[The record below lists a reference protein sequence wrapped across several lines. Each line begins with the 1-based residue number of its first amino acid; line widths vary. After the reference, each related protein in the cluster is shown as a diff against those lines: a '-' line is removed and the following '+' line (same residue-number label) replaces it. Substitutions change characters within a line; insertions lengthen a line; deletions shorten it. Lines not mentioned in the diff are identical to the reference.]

1 MREHGDHHTVHN
13 LKLRLV
19 GGCHLDE
26 DVGSVHRDL
35 GVVAVDDRRQRAN
48 GAVGVVD
55 NRVDRGVT
63 DDVQIFTQL
72 LVLLLKSLVTVQF
85 LDFWGVE
92 IRGTYLVEGHQF
104 FSIHLLG
111 LVQGSEFNVLG
122 REGLVGERT
131 LDSVEVV
138 STNGNQSSLTGQVL
152 VKFILEGNEGL
163 ITGLV
168 ELDSAQDSGR
178 DVGSDFC
185 GL

>member
-1 MREHGDHHTVHN
+1 
-13 LKLRLV
+13 
-19 GGCHLDE
+19 
-26 DVGSVHRDL
+26 
-35 GVVAVDDRRQRAN
+35 
-48 GAVGVVD
+48 
-55 NRVDRGVT
+55 
-63 DDVQIFTQL
+63 
-72 LVLLLKSLVTVQF
+72 
-85 LDFWGVE
+85 VE
-92 IRGTYLVEGHQF
+92 NRGTYLVEGHQF
-104 FSIHLLG
+104 LSVHLLG
-111 LVQGSEFNVLG
+111 LVQGSEFNILG
-122 REGLVGERT
+122 REGLVGERA